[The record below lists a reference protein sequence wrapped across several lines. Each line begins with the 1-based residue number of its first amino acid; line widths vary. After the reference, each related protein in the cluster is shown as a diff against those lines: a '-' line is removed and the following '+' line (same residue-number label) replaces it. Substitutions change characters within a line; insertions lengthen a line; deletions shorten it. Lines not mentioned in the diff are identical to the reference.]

1 MEREATSFDPKTW
14 VDPKPV
20 SAPTEAAP
28 VESVQSNKIKP
39 ILIAAPIA
47 LLAVAGGAYVLL
59 PGDSSDAASNPVPV
73 SSAPAT
79 PEPSPTPST
88 SVRIIQVRGVDDL
101 GFSLEAM
108 GVPTGDAFTIAEEA
122 IAALGTQEQMRVAI
136 ELTGQGDEKS
146 VRTINA
152 ELSNGTAVKLTRQ
165 SDGTFTRENI
175 LDAASTRVRSVT
187 GTINQNTFYAS
198 AVEAGLPDSLT
209 TPFAKAFSFDFDFQ
223 REVAIGDTFSA
234 TWEETVTDSGR
245 NTVPPKLLYVRL
257 NTSKGSKT
265 YYAFTPPDES
275 EQRWF
280 DESGQGN
287 ERGLMRTPVDGARI
301 TSKYGYRTHPISRAQ
316 RKHNGVD
323 FAAPTGTPIYASGD
337 ATVAFAAPRGA
348 AGNFIRL
355 DHGEGMQTWYMH
367 LNAFADGLTV
377 GNAVRQGEIIGYV
390 GTTGGSTGPHLHYE
404 IRINGEPLDPLTF
417 ETSEVEALAGEA
429 LTMFTTQRD
438 QTNSA
443 RNEAE

>member
-1 MEREATSFDPKTW
+1 MPAEP
-14 VDPKPV
+14 
-20 SAPTEAAP
+20 
-28 VESVQSNKIKP
+28 NKSGGPKP
-39 ILIAAPIA
+39 ILLAAPAA
-47 LLAVAGGAYVLL
+47 LILAAGGAYFLW
-59 PGDSSDAASNPVPV
+59 PSSDETPAE
-73 SSAPAT
+73 APA
-79 PEPSPTPST
+79 PEATTAAPSPTPTPST
-88 SVRIIQVRGVDDL
+88 SVRIVQVSGVDDL

-108 GVPTGDAFTIAEEA
+108 GVPTGDAFAMAQEA
-122 IAALGTQEQMRVAI
+122 IAALGTQEQVRVAV
-136 ELTGQGDEKS
+136 ELADEGEAKA
-146 VRTINA
+146 VRTISA
-152 ELSNGTAVKLTRQ
+152 ELPNGTSVKLTRQ
-165 SDGTFTRENI
+165 SDGTFKRENI
-175 LDAASTRVRSVT
+175 LDAATTHVRSVT

-234 TWEETVTDSGR
+234 TWEETVTESGR

-265 YYAFTPPDES
+265 YYAFTPPDET

-337 ATVAFAAPRGA
+337 ATVLFRGPRGA

-355 DHGEGMQTWYMH
+355 GHAEQEGMQTWYMH
-367 LNAFADGLTV
+367 LDAFAEGLEV
-377 GNAVRQGEIIGYV
+377 GKQVRQGEIIGYV

-429 LTMFTTQRD
+429 LRMFTTQRD
-438 QTNSA
+438 TTKSA
-443 RNEAE
+443 INES

>member
-1 MEREATSFDPKTW
+1 MERETTSFDPKTW
-14 VDPKPV
+14 VDPKPA
-20 SAPTEAAP
+20 SSPAKDAPVEPAKSSGVKPIVIAAP
-28 VESVQSNKIKP
+28 V
-39 ILIAAPIA
+39 A
-47 LLAVAGGAYVLL
+47 LLLAAGGAYAFWPSASVE
-59 PGDSSDAASNPVPV
+59 PTETPAAEASK
-73 SSAPAT
+73 APA
-79 PEPSPTPST
+79 PKPSPSPST
-88 SVRIIQVRGVDDL
+88 SVRIIQVSGVDDL

-108 GVPTGDAFTIAEEA
+108 GISTGDAFTMAEEA
-122 IAALGTQEQMRVAI
+122 IAALGTQEQMRIAV
-136 ELTGQGDEKS
+136 ELADVGEEKTVRTIS
-146 VRTINA
+146 AELPNGTSVKLTHQADGTFKRENVLASATTRVRTIN
-152 ELSNGTAVKLTRQ
+152 
-165 SDGTFTRENI
+165 
-175 LDAASTRVRSVT
+175 

-223 REVAIGDTFSA
+223 RDVELGAAFTA
-234 TWEETVTDSGR
+234 TWEETVTESGR
-245 NTVPPKLLYVRL
+245 NTAPPRLLYVQL
-257 NTSKGSKT
+257 QAGSKT
-265 YYAFTPPDES
+265 RSYYAFTPPDES

-280 DESGQGN
+280 DEQGQGN

-323 FAAPTGTPIYASGD
+323 FAAPTGTPIYASGN

-367 LNAFADGLTV
+367 LNAFAEGLVV
-377 GNAVRQGEIIGYV
+377 GKPVTQGEIIGYV

-429 LTMFTTQRD
+429 LTMFSTQRD
-438 QTNSA
+438 STKAAQA
-443 RNEAE
+443 QEE